1 MENLSVCK
9 ACNQEYTYTEYSDW
23 SPKGVLGSALGKIKG
38 LKISGYQ
45 KRTVVCS
52 CGTHPDVKITY
63 EHDDGQEAPAGL
75 YTPYIPL
82 QVTHL
87 FKKEEQS

>member
-23 SPKGVLGSALGKIKG
+23 SPEGVLASALGEIKG

-45 KRTVVCS
+45 KREVICS
-52 CGTHPDVKITY
+52 CGTYPEVTIKY
-63 EHDDGQEAPAGL
+63 ERTAKD
-75 YTPYIPL
+75 
-82 QVTHL
+82 
-87 FKKEEQS
+87 